1 MAEREEMQ
9 NHQNPNFGFFDEYEH
24 FLEISRNLEEIFSS
38 KNIEE
43 TNPLE
48 NKIDEEKIQEKSNFS
63 YMRGLYTYLCL
74 VFTDNIIRWIIM
86 VFFSSNS
93 NPTAWRW
100 NCCAT
105 SCASK
110 PRRSS
115 RLLKMTSR
123 AFYRYVLY
131 RYFL

>member
-9 NHQNPNFGFFDEYEH
+9 NHQNPKFGFFNEYEH

-48 NKIDEEKIQEKSNFS
+48 KKIDEGKIQEKSNFS

-86 VFFSSNS
+86 VFFPPIQIPPPGGGIVVPPVVPPNHDVPPGS
-93 NPTAWRW
+93 
-100 NCCAT
+100 
-105 SCASK
+105 
-110 PRRSS
+110 
-115 RLLKMTSR
+115 
-123 AFYRYVLY
+123 
-131 RYFL
+131 